1 MSNIKTLNYFSG
13 FGSKTNSLLGVGR
26 YVLFLYERGKL
37 PREMAQLRNWLCE
50 FLSAHEKMGRIYYL
64 GTPLYD
70 VGIQRASSWDDRDA
84 ALPVDV
90 QWTSGVQLY
99 SLSGSGR
106 KLAWAE
112 LWLYFKIGRK
122 VAQGFSQAQL

>member
-1 MSNIKTLNYFSG
+1 MSNTKTLNYFSG
-13 FGSKTNSLLGVGR
+13 FGPRTNNLLGVGR

-37 PREMAQLRNWLCE
+37 PREMAQLGNWLRE
-50 FLSAHEKMGRIYYL
+50 FLSAHETIGRIYYL

-70 VGIQRASSWDDRDA
+70 VGIQRASTWDNRDA
-84 ALPVDV
+84 ALPVDTC
-90 QWTSGVQLY
+90 WTSGVQLY

-112 LWLYFKIGRK
+112 LWMYFKIGQK
-122 VAQGFSQAQL
+122 VAQGFS

>member
-1 MSNIKTLNYFSG
+1 MSNTKTLNYFSG

-37 PREMAQLRNWLCE
+37 PREMAQLKNWLRE
-50 FLSAHEKMGRIYYL
+50 FLSAHEKMSRIYYL

>member
-1 MSNIKTLNYFSG
+1 MSNTKTLNYFSG
-13 FGSKTNSLLGVGR
+13 FGPKTNSLLGVGR
-26 YVLFLYERGKL
+26 YILFLYERGKL
-37 PREMAQLRNWLCE
+37 PREFAQLGNWLCE
-50 FLSAHEKMGRIYYL
+50 FLSAHEKMSRIYYL

-122 VAQGFSQAQL
+122 VAQGFS

>member
-1 MSNIKTLNYFSG
+1 MNNTKTLNYFSG
-13 FGSKTNSLLGVGR
+13 FGYKTNSLLGVGR
-26 YVLFLYERGKL
+26 YVLFLYERGEL
-37 PREMAQLRNWLCE
+37 PKELAQLRNWLRE
-50 FLSAHEKMGRIYYL
+50 FLWAHEKMGRIYYL

-122 VAQGFSQAQL
+122 VAQGFS

>member
-1 MSNIKTLNYFSG
+1 MSNTKTLNYFSG
-13 FGSKTNSLLGVGR
+13 FGPKTNNLLGVGR

-37 PREMAQLRNWLCE
+37 PREMAQLRNWLRE
-50 FLSAHEKMGRIYYL
+50 FLSAHETMSRIYYL

-70 VGIQRASSWDDRDA
+70 VGIQRASTWDNRSA
-84 ALPVDV
+84 ALPVDTC
-90 QWTSGVQLY
+90 WTSDVQLY

-112 LWLYFKIGRK
+112 LWIYFKIGLK
-122 VAQGFSQAQL
+122 VAQGFS

>member
-1 MSNIKTLNYFSG
+1 MSNTKTLNYFSG

-37 PREMAQLRNWLCE
+37 PRELAQLGNWLRE

-70 VGIQRASSWDDRDA
+70 VGIQRASSWKNRDA
-84 ALPVDV
+84 ALPVSV
-90 QWTSGVQLY
+90 EWTSGVQLY

-112 LWLYFKIGRK
+112 LWLYFKIGQK
-122 VAQGFSQAQL
+122 VAQGFS

>member
-1 MSNIKTLNYFSG
+1 MSNTKTLNYFSG
-13 FGSKTNSLLGVGR
+13 FGPRTNNLLGVGR

-37 PREMAQLRNWLCE
+37 PREMAQLENWLRE
-50 FLSAHEKMGRIYYL
+50 FLSAHETIGRIYYL

-70 VGIQRASSWDDRDA
+70 VGIQRASTWDNRDA

-90 QWTSGVQLY
+90 CWTSGVQLY

-112 LWLYFKIGRK
+112 LWMYFKIGRK
-122 VAQGFSQAQL
+122 VAQGFS

>member
-1 MSNIKTLNYFSG
+1 MSNTKTLNYFSG
-13 FGSKTNSLLGVGR
+13 FGPRTNNLLGVGR

-37 PREMAQLRNWLCE
+37 PREMAQLRNWIRE
-50 FLSAHEKMGRIYYL
+50 FLSAHETMSRIYYL

-70 VGIQRASSWDDRDA
+70 VGIQRASTWDNRDA

-90 QWTSGVQLY
+90 CWTSGVQLY

-112 LWLYFKIGRK
+112 LWMYFKIGRK
-122 VAQGFSQAQL
+122 VAQGFS